1 MYNYLFLIGRTTDK
15 PTLTKLDNGQCVST
29 FTLAVSRPFKNSD
42 GAYDTDFIPIT
53 VWNGLASN
61 ANQYINKG
69 STIGVK
75 GMLYV
80 KNEDVVFKNEEGE
93 NKKTIH
99 KLDLWVENIVFIK
112 L

>member
-1 MYNYLFLIGRTTDK
+1 MYNEVFLIGRATDK
-15 PTLTKLDNGQCVST
+15 PTLSKLDNGQFVGN

-42 GAYDTDFIPIT
+42 GAYDTDFIPVT
-53 VWNGLASN
+53 TWNGLANS

-69 STIGVK
+69 SIIGVK

-80 KNEDVVFKNEEGE
+80 KNEDVIFKNEAGE